1 MAVGR
6 RARYLSDR
14 FGEHRETLR
23 ATGGRMTTTTIET
36 TGSLDEATLD
46 ALREG
51 VAGVLAEQS
60 GSLAVHAFIDGKTSL
75 VRELWSQA
83 ASLGW
88 LGFGIPDQYGGLGLG
103 CHGLAILHN
112 ELGRQAAPGPYIPTL
127 SAAQAIVENGS
138 EAVRTAWLP
147 RIVSGEVNAAVP
159 ATPGAA
165 SLTWSGAG
173 VSGALRCLGGRDA
186 TFALAPAG
194 DAWVIVELAGAEVS
208 AMPMWDRTR
217 DLIDIRLQDAKP
229 AAILKDR
236 EGVGGAL
243 VRAMALATAADSRGG
258 ARSITE
264 RTIAYMNTR
273 EQFGQPIAGFQAL
286 KHRAADLATKLA
298 VMDEMVAHA
307 VHRTAAAEL
316 DSDIW
321 ASLAKAEVTET
332 FVFIATDCVQL
343 HGGVGFTWDFDPQI
357 FLKRARLNEVLVMA
371 NPALRDRAA
380 AGLAAATRA
389 GRSALELG
397 L

>member
-1 MAVGR
+1 M
-6 RARYLSDR
+6 
-14 FGEHRETLR
+14 
-23 ATGGRMTTTTIET
+23 TTIET
-36 TGSLDEATLD
+36 TGSLDQATLD

-51 VAGVLAEQS
+51 VAAVLAEQS
-60 GSLAVHAFIDGKTSL
+60 GSLAVHAFIDGKNSL
-75 VRELWSQA
+75 DRELWSRA

-88 LGFGIPDQYGGLGLG
+88 LGFGIPEQYGGLGLG
-103 CHGLAILHN
+103 CHGLAILHS

-127 SAAQAIVENGS
+127 SAAQVIVEHGS

-159 ATPGAA
+159 ATIPLPLSTAP
-165 SLTWSGAG
+165 LTWSGAG
-173 VSGALRCLGGRDA
+173 VSGALRCLGARDA
-186 TFALAPAG
+186 TFALVPAG

-208 AMPMWDRTR
+208 ATPLWDRTR
-217 DLIDIRLQDAKP
+217 DVIDIRLQDAKP
-229 AAILKDR
+229 VAILQDR
-236 EGVGGAL
+236 EGVSGAL
-243 VRAMALATAADSRGG
+243 LRAMALATATDSRGG

-264 RTIAYMNTR
+264 RTIAYMKTR

-307 VHRTAAAEL
+307 VHKTAEDEPDA
-316 DSDIW
+316 DIW
-321 ASLAKAEVTET
+321 ASLAKAETTEAY
-332 FVFIATDCVQL
+332 VFIATDCVQL
-343 HGGVGFTWDFDPQI
+343 HGGVGFTWDYDPQI
-357 FLKRARLNEVLVMA
+357 FLKRARLNEVLVMP
-371 NPALRDRAA
+371 NPDLHDRAA

>member
-1 MAVGR
+1 M
-6 RARYLSDR
+6 
-14 FGEHRETLR
+14 
-23 ATGGRMTTTTIET
+23 TTIES
-36 TGSLDEATLD
+36 TGPLDQETLD

-60 GSLAVHAFIDGKTSL
+60 GSTAVHAFIDGKNAL
-75 VRELWSQA
+75 DRELWTRA

-88 LGFGIPDQYGGLGLG
+88 FGFGIPEQYGGLGLG
-103 CHGLAILHN
+103 HHGLAILHT

-127 SAAQAIVENGS
+127 SAAQALVEAGS

-147 RIVSGEVNAAVP
+147 RIAAGEVSVAVP
-159 ATPGAA
+159 AIPDAA
-165 SLTWSGAG
+165 ALTWSGAG
-173 VSGALRCLGGRDA
+173 VSGVVRCLGAPDA
-186 TFALAPAG
+186 ALVLAPAG
-194 DAWVIVELAGAEVS
+194 DAWIIIDLAGAEVS
-208 AMPMWDRTR
+208 AAPMWDRTR
-217 DLIDIRLQDAKP
+217 EVVDIRLDGAKP
-229 AAILKDR
+229 AAILEDR
-236 EGVGGAL
+236 AGTGRAL
-243 VRAMALATAADSRGG
+243 SRAMALATAADSCGA
-258 ARSITE
+258 ARSVTE
-264 RTIAYMNTR
+264 RTIAYMKTR

-307 VHRTAAAEL
+307 VHRTAANEPDA
-316 DSDIW
+316 DIW
-321 ASLAKAEVTET
+321 VWLAKAEATEA

-343 HGGVGFTWDFDPQI
+343 HGGVGFTWDYDPQI

>member
-1 MAVGR
+1 M
-6 RARYLSDR
+6 
-14 FGEHRETLR
+14 
-23 ATGGRMTTTTIET
+23 TTIET
-36 TGSLDEATLD
+36 TDSPDQATLD

-60 GSLAVHAFIDGKTSL
+60 SSLAVHAFIDGKNSL
-75 VRELWSQA
+75 DRHLWSQA

-88 LGFGIPDQYGGLGLG
+88 LGFAIPEQYGGLGLG

-127 SAAQAIVENGS
+127 SAAQVIVQHGS
-138 EAVRTAWLP
+138 ESVQAAWLP
-147 RIVSGEVNAAVP
+147 RLASGEVSAAVP
-159 ATPGAA
+159 TIPGAV
-165 SLTWSGAG
+165 SLTRSGTG
-173 VSGALRCLGGRDA
+173 VSGSLRCLGARDA
-186 TFALAPAG
+186 TFVLAPAG
-194 DAWVIVELAGAEVS
+194 DDWVIVELAGAEINT
-208 AMPMWDRTR
+208 MPMWDRTR
-217 DLIDIRLQDAKP
+217 DVIDIHLQDAKP
-229 AAILKDR
+229 AAVLKDR
-236 EGVGGAL
+236 EGVSNAL
-243 VRAMALATAADSRGG
+243 LQAMALATAADSRGG

-264 RTIAYMNTR
+264 RTIAYMKTR

-298 VMDEMVAHA
+298 VMDEVVAHA
-307 VHRTAAAEL
+307 VHRAVVEGP

-321 ASLAKAEVTET
+321 VSLAKAEVTEA

-343 HGGVGFTWDFDPQI
+343 HGGVGFTWDYDPQI

-389 GRSALELG
+389 GHSALELG